1 MKCIWIICVFLGAI
15 MPALAQN
22 QQSGGINQRPGINRK
37 YVPDAIEEGNFL
49 INAGAGF
56 FSVFSASQIDG
67 YREEIPPLYLS
78 ADYALSDGMSVGGY
92 VAYST
97 FKQTMRNAKITA
109 LLAGPRLAYRIFV
122 NEDWDIYASLLFG
135 IVNFQARTI
144 DTNQNI
150 PLDRSFAPFYG
161 TMLGARYY
169 FTNSLAVNAEIGW
182 GLTLLNAGLTYR
194 ISKKQ

>member
-1 MKCIWIICVFLGAI
+1 MKYVWIIILFLFLGTSVWG
-15 MPALAQN
+15 QN
-22 QQSGGINQRPGINRK
+22 QPSGGINQRPGINRQ

-49 INAGAGF
+49 INVGAGF
-56 FSVFSASQIDG
+56 FSVFSASQING
-67 YREEIPPLYLS
+67 YKEEIPPLYIG

-97 FKQTMRNAKITA
+97 FKQTADNAKITA
-109 LLAGPRLAYRIFV
+109 LLVGPRLAYRIYV
-122 NEDWDIYASLLFG
+122 NEDWDVYASLLFG
-135 IVNFQARTI
+135 IVNFQAKTI

-169 FTNSLAVNAEIGW
+169 FTNTLAVNAEIGW
-182 GLTLLNAGLTYR
+182 GLTLFNAGLTYR